1 MVVDGVEE
9 FVGSDASRARRAI
22 ALAAGRQKLDVTAQL
37 ISPGTL
43 QVKAPAYPAAAEVF
57 LAVVYDPDPSA
68 VARGEN
74 SGRRLTHI
82 SVVKSLKRVGE
93 IGRNKAFDARLP
105 LTEDAKLPNQRAV
118 VFVQERG
125 QGRVLG
131 SAEISV
137 RQSAGIVA
145 RWSPQ
150 K

>member
-1 MVVDGVEE
+1 
-9 FVGSDASRARRAI
+9 
-22 ALAAGRQKLDVTAQL
+22 
-37 ISPGTL
+37 
-43 QVKAPAYPAAAEVF
+43 
-57 LAVVYDPDPSA
+57 VVYDPNPSA
-68 VARGEN
+68 VSRGEN

-93 IGRNKAFDARLP
+93 IGPNKAFDALVPVPENP
-105 LTEDAKLPNQRAV
+105 LLANPRIVA
-118 VFVQERG
+118 FVQERG

-131 SAEISV
+131 AADVRV